1 MYQITNG
8 ETPGIFDD
16 LWLHLV
22 VCSRVPQL
30 TLCVCVCICVCICV
44 CARAREC
51 VRACVSVPHLISKKL
66 TSKKSEIRDDSLGM
80 SCESVSSLNRGL
92 IKA

>member
-16 LWLHLV
+16 LWRHLV

-30 TLCVCVCICVCICV
+30 TLCVCVCICVCV
-44 CARAREC
+44 RAREC
-51 VRACVSVPHLISKKL
+51 VRACMRDHLISKKI
-66 TSKKSEIRDDSLGM
+66 TSKKFEIRDDSLGM

-92 IKA
+92 IEA

>member
-16 LWLHLV
+16 LWRHLV

-30 TLCVCVCICVCICV
+30 TLCVCVCVFVCV
-44 CARAREC
+44 CAR
-51 VRACVSVPHLISKKL
+51 VSACVH
-66 TSKKSEIRDDSLGM
+66 
-80 SCESVSSLNRGL
+80 
-92 IKA
+92 A